1 MNTIAP
7 TIRTG
12 LRALS
17 LLLGASAII
26 GAAISGQAIA
36 SPPDQAPSPKTTS
49 AAAKRSCPVG
59 SVCRA
64 ARECPRGR
72 VCLWSADHFFGT
84 KKVVRPVPSGRCR
97 KIGDV
102 DGGWRS
108 VYNASREFARLWQ
121 FTHDKPLPFGLPNI
135 THCGGGSE
143 DTNSN
148 NLVAPHT
155 ARRHVSFSGGA
166 EGLGGR

>member
-1 MNTIAP
+1 MT
-7 TIRTG
+7 T
-12 LRALS
+12 RARLTALA

-26 GAAISGQAIA
+26 GAATSGQAIA
-36 SPPDQAPSPKTTS
+36 SPLDPAPSPHPTS

-72 VCLWSADHFFGT
+72 ICLWSADHFLGT
-84 KKVVRPVPSGRCR
+84 KKVVRPVPSGKCR

-102 DGGWRS
+102 DGAWSS
-108 VYNASREFARLWQ
+108 VYNASLEFARLWE
-121 FTHDKPLPFGLPNI
+121 FTHSKRGPFGLPPI
-135 THCGGGSE
+135 TKCGGGSAE
-143 DTNSN
+143 TNSN

-155 ARRHVSFSGGA
+155 AKRELSFSGAA

>member
-26 GAAISGQAIA
+26 GGATSGQAIA
-36 SPPDQAPSPKTTS
+36 SPLDPAPSPKTTS

-84 KKVVRPVPSGRCR
+84 KRVVRPVPSGKCR
-97 KIGDV
+97 VILRQPSPFFT
-102 DGGWRS
+102 GWRS
-108 VYNASREFARLWQ
+108 VYNASLEFARLWE
-121 FTHDKPLPFGLPNI
+121 FGLDLSTGNHLLFPR
-135 THCGGGSE
+135 CEGR
-143 DTNSN
+143 N

-155 ARRHVSFSGGA
+155 ARRRLTFPEDA
-166 EGLGGR
+166 TGLGGL